1 VGQWLSER
9 LGQPFVVENRPGFG
23 GNIATEYVV
32 RAKPDGYTILLP
44 VSTNAVNATLYTN
57 LSFSFIRD
65 ITPVAGIARTPFIV
79 LVTPTFP
86 ATTIPEF
93 VAYAKANPGKI
104 NLASPGNGSS
114 NHIFAELFKM
124 MTGVDFVHVPYRGSY
139 LPDLLSGQVQVVFAP
154 TAQMFD
160 LIRSGKLRALA
171 VTPTKRLSL
180 LPDVPTLSEAVPGY
194 EAFGWYG
201 LGAPKN
207 TPAEIIDKLSNA
219 MSTALADPR
228 SQARLVDLGVEPMPL
243 TSAEFTKFIAD
254 ETDKWAKVI
263 RAANIK
269 AE

>member
-1 VGQWLSER
+1 
-9 LGQPFVVENRPGFG
+9 
-23 GNIATEYVV
+23 
-32 RAKPDGYTILLP
+32 
-44 VSTNAVNATLYTN
+44 
-57 LSFSFIRD
+57 
-65 ITPVAGIARTPFIV
+65 
-79 LVTPTFP
+79 
-86 ATTIPEF
+86 
-93 VAYAKANPGKI
+93 
-104 NLASPGNGSS
+104 
-114 NHIFAELFKM
+114 
-124 MTGVDFVHVPYRGSY
+124 
-139 LPDLLSGQVQVVFAP
+139 
-154 TAQMFD
+154 
-160 LIRSGKLRALA
+160 
-171 VTPTKRLSL
+171 LSL